1 MVAASL
7 VTKNRSHGL
16 ALGLKHIYKASLGE
30 IKGSFLSR
38 SSDRILMMLSFI
50 SGC

>member
-30 IKGSFLSR
+30 IGEVHFYQELL
-38 SSDRILMMLSFI
+38 IEF
-50 SGC
+50 